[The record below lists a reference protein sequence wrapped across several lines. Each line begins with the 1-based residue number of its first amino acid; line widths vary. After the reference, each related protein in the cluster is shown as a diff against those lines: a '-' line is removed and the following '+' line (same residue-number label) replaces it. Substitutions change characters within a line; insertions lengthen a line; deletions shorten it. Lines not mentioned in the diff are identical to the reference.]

1 MNFCNFERFPF
12 WWLFQFAQLSL
23 ATERISFGVLQVRI
37 LALLATES
45 IEQGRMLL
53 FLHRSEFP

>member
-1 MNFCNFERFPF
+1 MHFCNFESLPF
-12 WWLFQFAQLSL
+12 RWLFQFAQLSL
-23 ATERISFGVLQVRI
+23 ATESRAFGGLQVRI

-45 IEQGRMLL
+45 TEQGRMLL